1 MFWVDNYLVAKLGL
15 VMLVYDTIC
24 CVYEMLFKNR
34 QDLYFKSEHGE
45 PPKIK
50 VQPQSTW
57 LWLSQ
62 IIRCVTVLVILSE
75 RNTGGSGLKGYSPV
89 LLG

>member
-1 MFWVDNYLVAKLGL
+1 MVVVFKDKIIYL
-15 VMLVYDTIC
+15 
-24 CVYEMLFKNR
+24 
-34 QDLYFKSEHGE
+34 KSEHGE
-45 PPKIK
+45 PPKIT

-62 IIRCVTVLVILSE
+62 LIRKVELSDSLFL
-75 RNTGGSGLKGYSPV
+75 RGAQGGELKGYSPV